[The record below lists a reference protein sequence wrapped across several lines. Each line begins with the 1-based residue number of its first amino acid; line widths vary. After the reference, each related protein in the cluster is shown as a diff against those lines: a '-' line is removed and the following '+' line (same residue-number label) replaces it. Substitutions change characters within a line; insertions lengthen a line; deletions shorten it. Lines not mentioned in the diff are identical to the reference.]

1 MAQATF
7 ADVNG
12 AAALDNAE
20 NAQLSSLKRKRDA
33 EGDEDMDLGDQDI
46 KPIPEL
52 PAEDEKT
59 TINDFVGALET

>member
-12 AAALDNAE
+12 APALDNAE

-46 KPIPEL
+46 KPILEL